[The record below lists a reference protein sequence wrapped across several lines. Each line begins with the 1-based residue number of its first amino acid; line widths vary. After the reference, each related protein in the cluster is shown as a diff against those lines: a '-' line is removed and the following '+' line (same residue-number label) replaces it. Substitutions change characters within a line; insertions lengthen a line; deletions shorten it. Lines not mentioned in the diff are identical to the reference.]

1 MYPAPLVPFGNEFV
15 ITFRVVAE
23 TTSDKET
30 VCVWTGL
37 LLSLTDAKKL
47 NVPVAV
53 VVPER
58 MPAEDNVMP
67 AGSEPELRDHAYGVV
82 PPVAARVVEYVLPLV
97 PEGRDLDVI
106 WRAGAAG
113 AMTVMLNG
121 LLAVWAGL
129 SESLTD
135 VVNEY
140 VPLAV
145 GVPEIVPFG
154 GERER
159 PGGSDPETID
169 Q

>member
-1 MYPAPLVPFGNEFV
+1 VPFGNEFV

-37 LLSLTDAKKL
+37 LLSLTDATKL
-47 NVPVAV
+47 KVPVPV

-58 MPAEDNVMP
+58 MPAEDKVMP
-67 AGSEPELRDHAYGVV
+67 AGSEPELRDHLYGVV
-82 PPVAARVVEYVLPLV
+82 PPVAAKVVENAAPLV
-97 PEGRDLDVI
+97 AEGIEVDVI

-113 AMTVMLNG
+113 AMTVMLSG
-121 LLAVWAGL
+121 LLAVWAGF
-129 SESLTD
+129 SESLTE

-145 GVPEIVPFG
+145 GVPEIVPLG
-154 GERER
+154 GESER
-159 PGGSDPETID
+159 PGGSDPETTD